1 MSDILQRPAF
11 SQDFKLLYHRSAS
24 NLFSAVINM
33 RQKLFVI
40 PVLFLLL
47 IPVLAQQQSD
57 PSLLTVD
64 SMFTYRTRSL
74 GPVRWQD
81 DGSGYL
87 ALEPSPTKKDSV
99 DIVRYDAST
108 GARTVKVSAE
118 KLTPPNSTQPLAIE
132 EFYLTVDEQKVLI
145 FTDSERVWRS
155 NTRGDYWV
163 LDLKASSLRKLGGPE
178 AKPSSLMFAKFSP
191 DGERVGYVR
200 DNNIYVENL
209 SGDSQI
215 TKLTSDGARYIVN
228 GTFDWVYE
236 EELFCRDGFRWSPDS
251 KQIAY
256 WQLNS
261 EGVKE
266 MTLINNTSALY
277 PVVSTFP
284 YPKAGETNSAARVGV
299 VSASGGPT
307 KWFEVSGD
315 ARNNYL
321 PRMEWAENSS
331 EVIIQQ
337 LNRLQNTNVVMLGD
351 ASTGRVRTIMTEK
364 DDTWVDIAWGDI
376 DWDKTG
382 LARGDVEW
390 IDGGKRF
397 LWASERDG
405 WRHIY
410 SVSRDGTDVKII
422 TPGNYDV
429 VSVERVDVKN
439 GWVYFL
445 ASPDNATQRYLYR
458 VRMDGSS
465 KEERL
470 TPATTPGTHGYNVSP
485 RGDFAIHTFSTFNKV
500 PVTDVVKLPTH
511 SVVRTLIDNHETQ
524 ERLAK
529 LKQTKSEFFKVD
541 IGDGVQLDGWMIKP
555 PDFDPQKRY
564 PVLFYVYGEPW
575 GQTVLDSWGGRNR
588 LWHGMLAQQGYI
600 VMSVDN
606 RGTPAPRGRAWRKII
621 YRKMGIVNSGDQAAA
636 ARAVAKWPFVDPAR
650 IGIWGWSGGGS
661 STLNAMFR
669 YPDVY
674 SVGMS
679 VSPVPDIRYYD
690 TIYQER
696 YCGLPQDR
704 PEEYKQSSPITFAA
718 QLKGNLLV
726 VHGTGDDNVHYQ
738 GTEALINALIAANK
752 QFSMMPYPNRSHGI
766 YEGPNTTRHLF
777 GLLTNYLHEKLPAG
791 VSMATT
797 SSAR

>member
-1 MSDILQRPAF
+1 MRSKESDPYMKQR
-11 SQDFKLLYHRSAS
+11 LLV
-24 NLFSAVINM
+24 L
-33 RQKLFVI
+33 
-40 PVLFLLL
+40 PVLLLL
-47 IPVLAQQQSD
+47 LVPVFAQQTD

-64 SMFTYRTRSL
+64 ALFTYRTRSL

-87 ALEPSPTKKDSV
+87 ALEPSPTKKGAA
-99 DIVRYDAST
+99 DIVRYDALT
-108 GARTVKVSAE
+108 GARTVKVAAE
-118 KLTPPNSTQPLAIE
+118 KLMASPTSEPLAIE
-132 EFYLTVDEQKVLI
+132 EFALTADEQKLLI
-145 FTDSERVWRS
+145 FTNSARVWRS

-163 LDLKASSLRKLGGPE
+163 LDLKAGTLRKLGG
-178 AKPSSLMFAKFSP
+178 ADAQPSTLMFAKFSP
-191 DGERVGYVR
+191 DGERAAYVR
-200 DNNIYVENL
+200 ENNIYVENL
-209 SGDSQI
+209 SGDNKV
-215 TKLTSDGARYIVN
+215 TKVTTDGSRYLVN

-266 MTLINNTSALY
+266 MQMINNTSALY
-277 PVVSTFP
+277 PVVIAFP
-284 YPKAGETNSAARVGV
+284 YPKAGETNSAAKVGV
-299 VSASGGPT
+299 VDAVGGST
-307 KWFEVSGD
+307 RWFEVPGD

-321 PRMEWAENSS
+321 PRMEWAANSS

-351 ASTGRVRTIMTEK
+351 VRTGKVRPILTEK

-382 LARGDVEW
+382 IARGDVEW
-390 IDGGKRF
+390 VNDGKRF

-410 SVSRDGTDVKII
+410 SVSRDGADVKVV

-429 VSVERVDVKN
+429 ISVERVDTKN
-439 GWVYFL
+439 GWIYFI

-458 VRMDGSS
+458 VRLDGTG

-470 TPATTPGTHGYNVSP
+470 TPATPGTHNYNISP
-485 RGDFAIHTFSTFNKV
+485 RGDVAIHTFSTFNNV
-500 PVTDVVKLPTH
+500 PVTDVVKLPNH
-511 SVVRTLIDNHETQ
+511 ALVRSLIDNREVQ
-524 ERLAK
+524 DRLGK
-529 LKQTKSEFFKVD
+529 LKQTPTEFFKVD
-541 IGDGVQLDGWMIKP
+541 IGEGVKLDGWMIKP
-555 PDFDPQKRY
+555 PDFDSSKRY

-575 GQTVLDSWGGRNR
+575 GQTVLDRWGGRDR
-588 LWHGMLAQQGYI
+588 LWHEMLAQQGYI

-606 RGTPAPRGRAWRKII
+606 RGTPSPRGRAWRKII
-621 YRKMGIVNSGDQAAA
+621 YRKMGIVNSGDQASA
-636 ARAVAKWPFVDPAR
+636 ARAIAKWPYVDSAR

-669 YPDVY
+669 YSDVY
-674 SVGMS
+674 AVGMS
-679 VSPVPDIRYYD
+679 VAPVPDLRYYD

-704 PEEYKQSSPITFAA
+704 PEEYKQSSPITFAN
-718 QLKGNLLV
+718 QLKGDLLV

-738 GTEALINALIAANK
+738 GTEALINALIASNK
-752 QFSMMPYPNRSHGI
+752 KFSMMSYPNRSHGI
-766 YEGPNTTRHLF
+766 YEGAGTTRHLF
-777 GLLTNYLHEKLPAG
+777 NLLTRYLNEKLPAG
-791 VSMATT
+791 ASMATT
-797 SSAR
+797 SSAGR

>member
-1 MSDILQRPAF
+1 MT
-11 SQDFKLLYHRSAS
+11 
-24 NLFSAVINM
+24 M
-33 RQKLFVI
+33 RRRLIII
-40 PVLFLLL
+40 PVFLLL
-47 IPVLAQQQSD
+47 ILPVFAQQAD

-64 SMFTYRTRSL
+64 SLFTYRTRFL
-74 GPVRWQD
+74 GPVQWQT

-87 ALEPSPTKKDSV
+87 ALEPSPTKKSFL
-99 DIVRYDAST
+99 DIVRYDVNT
-108 GARTVKVSAE
+108 GDRAVKVSAE
-118 KLTPPNSTQPLAIE
+118 KLTPTGATEPLGVE
-132 EFYLTVDEQKVLI
+132 EFALSADEQKLLI
-145 FTDSERVWRS
+145 FTNSARVWRS

-163 LDLKASSLRKLGGPE
+163 LDLKTNTLTKLGGSE

-191 DGERVGYVR
+191 DGQRVGYVR
-200 DNNIYVENL
+200 ENNIYVENL
-209 SGDSQI
+209 SGDSKI
-215 TKLTSDGARYIVN
+215 TKLTTDGSRYIVN

-251 KQIAY
+251 KHIAY

-266 MTLINNTSALY
+266 MSLINNTAALY
-277 PVVSTFP
+277 PTVTTFP

-299 VSASGGPT
+299 IDANGGATRWIEIP
-307 KWFEVSGD
+307 GD
-315 ARNNYL
+315 PRNNYL
-321 PRMEWAENSS
+321 PRMEWAASS
-331 EVIIQQ
+331 NELVIQQ
-337 LNRLQNTNVVMLGD
+337 LNRRQDTNLVMLAD
-351 ASTGRVRTIMTEK
+351 AGSGKAKPILTEK
-364 DDTWVDIAWGDI
+364 DEAWVDIAWGDI

-410 SVSRDGTDVKII
+410 SISRDGSDVKTI

-429 VSVERVDVKN
+429 ISVERVDPAN

-445 ASPDNATQRYLYR
+445 ASPENATQRYLYR
-458 VRMDGSS
+458 VRIDGTG

-470 TPATTPGTHGYNVSP
+470 TPASVPGVHSYNISP
-485 RGDFAIHTFSTFNKV
+485 RGDMAIHFYSTFNRV
-500 PVTDVVKLPTH
+500 PVTEVVRLPQHT
-511 SVVRTLIDNHETQ
+511 VARTLIDNRQ
-524 ERLAK
+524 LQDRVAQ
-529 LKQTKSEFFKVD
+529 LKQTPSEFFKVD
-541 IGDGVQLDGWMIKP
+541 IGEGVQLDGWLMKP

-575 GQTVLDSWGGRNR
+575 GQTVMDSWGGRNR
-588 LWHGMLAQQGYI
+588 LWHQMLAQQGYL

-636 ARAVAKWPFVDPAR
+636 ARAIAKWPFVDPSR

-674 SVGMS
+674 ATGLSVA
-679 VSPVPDIRYYD
+679 PVPDIHYYD

-696 YCGLPQDR
+696 YGGLPKDH
-704 PEEYKQSSPITFAA
+704 PEEWKQSSPVTFAS
-718 QLKGNLLV
+718 QLKGNLMI

-752 QFSMMPYPNRSHGI
+752 QFSMFSYPNRSHSI
-766 YEGPNTTRHLF
+766 SEGSGTQRHLY
-777 GLLTNYLHEKLPAG
+777 GLFTRYLHDKLPAG
-791 VSMATT
+791 PAATTT